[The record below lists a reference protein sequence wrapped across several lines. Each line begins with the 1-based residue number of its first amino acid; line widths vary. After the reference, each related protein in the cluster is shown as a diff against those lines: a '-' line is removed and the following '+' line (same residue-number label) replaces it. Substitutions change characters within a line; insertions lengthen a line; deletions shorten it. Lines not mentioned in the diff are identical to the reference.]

1 LFIKI
6 VKQAKKIFVVLI
18 FHFNPLTINFL
29 YFPLSQSLFAAFL
42 FHVVRPFDKLIRL
55 YRIGDIKAT
64 LDHLIDY
71 YRTHPI
77 IMITHEGQSPVL
89 LANPVPDT
97 QLFKV
102 QDWYI
107 PELNDIMTVQ

>member
-1 LFIKI
+1 
-6 VKQAKKIFVVLI
+6 
-18 FHFNPLTINFL
+18 
-29 YFPLSQSLFAAFL
+29 
-42 FHVVRPFDKLIRL
+42 
-55 YRIGDIKAT
+55 
-64 LDHLIDY
+64 
-71 YRTHPI
+71 
-77 IMITHEGQSPVL
+77 MITHEGQSPVL